1 MFLMQ
6 QRRPP
11 AGANWNPKKHRGEP
25 SALEKKTLSTDRHNH
40 PNGAPTKR
48 KPTSIVVADD
58 HCFMREIISRM
69 LGREEEKYAVLA
81 EAADARSALST
92 CEQLQ
97 PDLLI
102 LDINLPDE
110 SGIDVV
116 PRLKRLAARTRILLC
131 TAYVTDD
138 RVLDALRSGADG
150 FVEKTNTWHDFADAV
165 ERVSRGERY
174 FSSRSSMASAVLPPA
189 TRAEVQTRSTVALSV
204 RQKEV
209 LAHVAQGCSSKDIAE
224 KLGISVGTVDVHR
237 VNLMKKL
244 HIRNVA
250 GLVVFAFRA
259 GLIR

>member
-1 MFLMQ
+1 MQ
-6 QRRPP
+6 QPGYLANANRDPKEHRRERL
-11 AGANWNPKKHRGEP
+11 GV
-25 SALEKKTLSTDRHNH
+25 EKRTISTNRHIQ
-40 PNGAPTKR
+40 PNGPPTKL
-48 KPTSIVVADD
+48 KPISIVVVDD

-69 LGREEEKYAVLA
+69 LGREEKKYIVVA
-81 EAADARSALST
+81 EAADARSALAT
-92 CEQLQ
+92 CAQLQ

-150 FVEKTNTWHDFADAV
+150 FVEKTNTWTDFADAV

-174 FSSRSSMASAVLPPA
+174 FSSRNSMASAVLPPA
-189 TRAEVQTRSTVALSV
+189 TRAEVRTRSTVALSA

-209 LAHVAQGCSSKDIAE
+209 LAHVAQGCSSKDIAG

>member
-1 MFLMQ
+1 MKRSPLAADTSSNLTNHRGLRAVKKNKSGETSNDN
-6 QRRPP
+6 QRD
-11 AGANWNPKKHRGEP
+11 GGPKKPRP
-25 SALEKKTLSTDRHNH
+25 I
-40 PNGAPTKR
+40 
-48 KPTSIVVADD
+48 SIVVVDD

-69 LGREEEKYAVLA
+69 LGREDEKYVVVA
-81 EAADARSALST
+81 EAGDARSAVAA

-110 SGIDVV
+110 SGIDIV
-116 PRLKRLAARTRILLC
+116 PRLKHVAARTRILLC

-138 RVLDALRSGADG
+138 RVIDALRSGADG

-189 TRAEVQTRSTVALSV
+189 ARAEVQTRSTVALSA

-209 LAHVAQGCSSKDIAE
+209 LGYVAQGCSSKEIAD

-244 HIRNVA
+244 HIRNAA